1 MSESTCV
8 GRPWLKRS
16 RPADSSK
23 YSLPSRKS
31 RFAFIASRCRRGL
44 TTRRPAHETADR
56 RTPRTAFTTPPGRS
70 ARRSGSRTRFAP
82 RARLAVVPAPSAPHP
97 AVPGRSTSARPCRSG
112 SGPAYAPPGAP
123 RCSGSRSRRSY
134 RSPAGENV
142 KNGPPAP
149 MPTASCARRPDT
161 DHSLLQIPRILSYT
175 QFYALFDDTPCFMI
189 GASRWPRWVLFLRAT
204 SKPGSR
210 QAPPGEVLL
219 SLGW

>member
-1 MSESTCV
+1 
-8 GRPWLKRS
+8 
-16 RPADSSK
+16 
-23 YSLPSRKS
+23 
-31 RFAFIASRCRRGL
+31 
-44 TTRRPAHETADR
+44 
-56 RTPRTAFTTPPGRS
+56 
-70 ARRSGSRTRFAP
+70 
-82 RARLAVVPAPSAPHP
+82 
-97 AVPGRSTSARPCRSG
+97 
-112 SGPAYAPPGAP
+112 
-123 RCSGSRSRRSY
+123 
-134 RSPAGENV
+134 
-142 KNGPPAP
+142 